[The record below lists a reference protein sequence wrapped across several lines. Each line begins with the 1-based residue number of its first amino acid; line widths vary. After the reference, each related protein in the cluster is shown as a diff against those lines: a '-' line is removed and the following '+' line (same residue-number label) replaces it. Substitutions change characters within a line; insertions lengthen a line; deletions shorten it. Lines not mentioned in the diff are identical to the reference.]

1 MKRKIIKE
9 EEILRKANSKGR
21 GIPRRGKRRD
31 EKWENIE
38 GGKVLREEKRKNT
51 QGGEEKEILREE
63 RRRKYSGRKG
73 GGKIL
78 REERRRKAVPQVKGR
93 E

>member
-1 MKRKIIKE
+1 MKRKIVKE

-21 GIPRRGKRRD
+21 RIPRREKIR
-31 EKWENIE
+31 EQKWENIE
-38 GGKVLREEKRKNT
+38 GGKV
-51 QGGEEKEILREE
+51 
-63 RRRKYSGRKG
+63 
-73 GGKIL
+73 L